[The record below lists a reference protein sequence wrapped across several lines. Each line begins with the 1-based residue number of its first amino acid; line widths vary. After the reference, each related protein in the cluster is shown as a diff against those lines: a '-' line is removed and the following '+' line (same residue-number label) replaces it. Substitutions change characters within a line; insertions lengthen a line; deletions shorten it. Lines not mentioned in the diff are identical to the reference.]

1 MARLYINPTLEKA
14 IRSYCELNDIDDI
27 NAFAN
32 RCALQGFNI
41 IKFCV
46 SPKDNIE
53 RENNGIKDIKKN
65 ATRKEKDTPRE
76 NEGEQTKAKVV
87 GREEHEEKGVSTQE
101 ATPAPTKPITV
112 RKIQIIKKQ

>member
-41 IKFCV
+41 IKFGV

-65 ATRKEKDTPRE
+65 ATR
-76 NEGEQTKAKVV
+76 
-87 GREEHEEKGVSTQE
+87 
-101 ATPAPTKPITV
+101 APTKPITV